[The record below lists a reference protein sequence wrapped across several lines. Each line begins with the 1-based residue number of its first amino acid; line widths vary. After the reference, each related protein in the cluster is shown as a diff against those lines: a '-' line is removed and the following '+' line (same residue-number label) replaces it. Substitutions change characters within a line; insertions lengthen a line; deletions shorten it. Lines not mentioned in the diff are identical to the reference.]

1 MRSVGLYRRIRQ
13 AYYRDGK
20 AIRELSRETGLHRD
34 TIRKMLIFSIP
45 PGYRRE
51 EPPRNCPIIS
61 CNCKMTR
68 PCV

>member
-34 TIRKMLIFSIP
+34 TIREDADFFHSSWLPAQGAAQELSH
-45 PGYRRE
+45 
-51 EPPRNCPIIS
+51 NQL
-61 CNCKMTR
+61 
-68 PCV
+68 